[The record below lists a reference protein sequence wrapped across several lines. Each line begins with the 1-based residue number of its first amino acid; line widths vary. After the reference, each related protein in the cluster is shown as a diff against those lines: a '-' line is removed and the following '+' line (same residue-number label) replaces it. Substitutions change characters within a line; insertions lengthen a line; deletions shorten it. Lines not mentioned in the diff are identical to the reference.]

1 MLMKY
6 GLTLVATVLAP
17 LSWLQAA
24 DAVAERTDAAWLK
37 EKGELIFQDAFD
49 REEDGNLAKAIG
61 NGWNSATAN
70 RVPNIKMAD
79 LDQGILKIASASKEA
94 GHSAHIH
101 HEAGF
106 TNGGVIVRFKFPGL
120 SKGESLQ
127 LGFVDRETQGVHA
140 GHLCYGIL
148 SPSTITLSDHKTG
161 VMNLEIRKKRE
172 ACLARKEKLPAE
184 LEALLK
190 TKQRSVPWKP
200 DTEWHE
206 LVLVTEGDQ
215 MRLSIDG
222 KLLVSHTSEGF
233 AHPVKRWFSF
243 LIPNTVWIDDVK
255 IWKVK

>member
-1 MLMKY
+1 MKVVTPLLRY
-6 GLTLVATVLAP
+6 LLFPFALCLPFGATAADD
-17 LSWLQAA
+17 LSWLMKSG
-24 DAVAERTDAAWLK
+24 T
-37 EKGELIFQDAFD
+37 LIFHDAFE

-148 SPSTITLSDHKTG
+148 SPSTITLSDHRTG

-184 LEALLK
+184 LEAFLK

-233 AHPVKRWFSF
+233 AHPMKRWFSF